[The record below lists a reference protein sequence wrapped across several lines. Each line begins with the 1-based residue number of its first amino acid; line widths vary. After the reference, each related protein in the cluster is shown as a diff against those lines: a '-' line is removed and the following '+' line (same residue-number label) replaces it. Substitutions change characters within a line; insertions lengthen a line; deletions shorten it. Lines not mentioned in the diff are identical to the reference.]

1 MKLLIVLNPVSG
13 GTNKREFLLA
23 AKNRCRNLGVELQL
37 FRTTG
42 VDDVQKLMDFIAKH
56 KPDRI
61 ASAGGDGTFLLVVK
75 ATIEQPVPVGFIPM
89 GSANGMASELRV
101 NPDSQDALADLIGS
115 QIIAKLDVLKI
126 NDQHLCLHMGDV
138 GLNARVV
145 GGFDTDDGRGMTA
158 YGKHLIGALAQ
169 TELFSYRIKV
179 AGQTHSGQAVMVG
192 IGNGTRFGTGIPLNT
207 VGNPF
212 DGKFEI
218 TVVKDLEVDTLIR
231 AGLSMLDESFMEGI
245 DTEVYS
251 AAEAEIELEGAQPFQ
266 LDGEPYDPIDR
277 IKVKVLPGLIPLITT
292 AGNPYLPV

>member
-23 AKNRCRNLGVELQL
+23 AKNQCRNLGVELLL
-37 FRTTG
+37 FRTTSIN
-42 VDDVQKLMDFIAKH
+42 DVQNLKDYIAQH

-61 ASAGGDGTFLLVVK
+61 GSAGGDGTFLLVVK

-89 GSANGMASELRV
+89 GSANGMATELGVR
-101 NPDSQDALADLIGS
+101 PDPQDALVDLIGS

-126 NDQHLCLHMGDV
+126 NDEHLCLHMGDV

-145 GGFDTDDGRGMTA
+145 AGYDSEEGRGMTA

-169 TELFSYRIKV
+169 IELFSYRIKV
-179 AGQTHSGQAVMVG
+179 ADQTHSGEAVMVG

-218 TVVKDLEVDTLIR
+218 TVVKNMDADTLIR
-231 AGLSMLDESFMEGI
+231 AGLSMLDETFMEGI

-251 AAEAEIELEGAQPFQ
+251 VSEAEIELEGAQPFQ

-277 IKVKVLPGLIPLITT
+277 ISVKVLPGVIPLITT
-292 AGNPYLPV
+292 AGNPYLEG